1 MYEPS
6 AHEVSR
12 REIRRQLRARSILI
26 ASLATGVVL
35 VALAVGVA
43 SSPGWPTVREYFF
56 SGYHARESFPSIAQ
70 GFLKNVALFLLAEP
84 LILALALALA
94 LARQARSPWLVPV
107 RLLAVA
113 YTDLFRG
120 IPTILLVLLLGFGMP
135 ALGLRGVP
143 NSLFFW
149 ALVALVLSYGAYV
162 AEVIRSGIDS
172 IHPSQVAS
180 ARSLGLTRAQTMR
193 YVVVPQALRRADLIV
208 LMQENRILSN
218 YWVWLTSWRCPG
230 LLAFWGHG
238 RNFQSAAPW
247 GWRERWK
254 AWWLLRADWWFT
266 YTQGTRRYIAGQGFD
281 IERITSLDN
290 AVDDSGFLRDL
301 SSVTDAQL
309 EAARGNLGIG
319 AGAQVAIFCGSLYPE
334 KRIALLLA
342 SADLLHARL
351 PDFHLLVLG
360 DGPDAGLVKA
370 ALPDRPWLHWLG
382 QRRAPEKALY
392 YRCASV
398 MLNPGAVGLHVVDAF
413 IAQTPLVTQ
422 ASAAHGPEYDYLVD
436 GENGLSVAADSAASY
451 AEAVATIFTQ
461 PGLLATM
468 RAHCARDA
476 GRYTLERMVQNFA
489 DGIVACLDRHGRLP
503 ASATGGSQ
511 PIHPS

>member
-1 MYEPS
+1 MIG
-6 AHEVSR
+6 AGVMSR
-12 REIRRQLRARSILI
+12 CGAGRPLVVICQHRLLHYRLPLFNKLRQACAVRGIDLRLVHGQASPREKIKNDEGQLDWAD
-26 ASLATGVVL
+26 VV
-35 VALAVGVA
+35 VNRWLAVGPVD
-43 SSPGWPTVREYFF
+43 
-56 SGYHARESFPSIAQ
+56 
-70 GFLKNVALFLLAEP
+70 LLWQP
-84 LILALALALA
+84 L
-94 LARQARSPWLVPV
+94 
-107 RLLAVA
+107 
-113 YTDLFRG
+113 
-120 IPTILLVLLLGFGMP
+120 
-135 ALGLRGVP
+135 
-143 NSLFFW
+143 
-149 ALVALVLSYGAYV
+149 
-162 AEVIRSGIDS
+162 
-172 IHPSQVAS
+172 
-180 ARSLGLTRAQTMR
+180 
-193 YVVVPQALRRADLIV
+193 PQALRRADLTL

-238 RNFQSAAPW
+238 RNFQSAAPR
-247 GWRERWK
+247 GLRERWK

-319 AGAQVAIFCGSLYPE
+319 AGAQVAIFCGSLYAE

-351 PDFHLLVLG
+351 ADFHLLVLG
-360 DGPDAGLVKA
+360 DGPDVGLVKA

-382 QRRAPEKALY
+382 QRRGPEKALY

-398 MLNPGAVGLHVVDAF
+398 MLNPGLVGLHVVDAF
-413 IAQTPLVTQ
+413 VAQTPLVTQ
-422 ASAAHGPEYDYLVD
+422 ASAAHSPEYDYLVD

-468 RAHCARDA
+468 QAHCARDA

-511 PIHPS
+511 PIYPS